1 MLRLIFLT
9 LIFSA
14 TQTIAQSTINGIST
28 ELELKRE
35 DAGSLK
41 PKLRPDDL
49 NTASR
54 TEDTKIDE
62 LSSKMMD
69 AVSAE
74 KSANSSPY
82 FPNTQQFGNCWV
94 VDVGD
99 ESSEVIVTIKVELTR
114 EGKISSTELIS
125 AKGGSDAAKR
135 KAFQAARRAIIR
147 CQGRGYDLPKDKY
160 DFWKTIEMTFDPTY
174 MRTK

>member
-9 LIFSA
+9 FLFSA
-14 TQTIAQSTINGIST
+14 TQTLAQNTTNSTST
-28 ELELKRE
+28 ELQLKRE
-35 DAGSLK
+35 NAGTLK

-49 NTASR
+49 NTVSR
-54 TEDTKIDE
+54 TEDTKIDK
-62 LSSKMMD
+62 LSSKIMD

-74 KSANSSPY
+74 KSTNSSPY

-99 ESSEVIVTIKVELTR
+99 ESSQVIVTIRVELTR

-125 AKGGSDAAKR
+125 AKGGSYAAQR

-147 CQGRGYDLPKDKY
+147 CQGRGYNLPRDKY
-160 DFWKTIEMTFDPTY
+160 DFWKTIEITFDPTY
-174 MRTK
+174 MRKK

>member
-1 MLRLIFLT
+1 MLRVIFLT

-49 NTASR
+49 NTVSR

-74 KSANSSPY
+74 KSTNSSLQTIQRY
-82 FPNTQQFGNCWV
+82 IESDSECQRKV
-94 VDVGD
+94 VDLV
-99 ESSEVIVTIKVELTR
+99 
-114 EGKISSTELIS
+114 
-125 AKGGSDAAKR
+125 
-135 KAFQAARRAIIR
+135 
-147 CQGRGYDLPKDKY
+147 
-160 DFWKTIEMTFDPTY
+160 
-174 MRTK
+174 

>member
-14 TQTIAQSTINGIST
+14 TQTLAENTTKNSST
-28 ELELKRE
+28 ELQLKRE

-41 PKLRPDDL
+41 PKLRPDNL
-49 NTASR
+49 NTVSR
-54 TEDTKIDE
+54 SEDTKIDKLPLDLTDL
-62 LSSKMMD
+62 LST
-69 AVSAE
+69 E
-74 KSANSSPY
+74 KSTNPSPY

-114 EGKISSTELIS
+114 EGKVSSTELMS
-125 AKGGSDAAKR
+125 AKGGSHAAKR
-135 KAFQAARRAIIR
+135 KAFQAARRAILR
-147 CQGRGYDLPKDKY
+147 CQRRGYNLPRDKY
-160 DFWKTIEMTFDPTY
+160 DFWKTIEITFDPTY
-174 MRTK
+174 MRKK